1 MVPLAADDVG
11 PLLVIA
17 TSFCCVSVVVI
28 DAALLLVGVSVV
40 AVSVVLMT
48 ALFTRAAVEAGRM
61 AATMMMVL
69 LVPPVAK
76 FPTAKVISSGFAAV
90 VSDAD
95 AGMVTVLPL
104 TVALMIRIPS
114 GILSTTCTLIASE
127 GPLLV
132 AVKV

>member
-17 TSFCCVSVVVI
+17 TSFCWVSVVVTE
-28 DAALLLVGVSVV
+28 AALLFVGVSVV

-48 ALFTRAAVEAGRM
+48 ALFTKAAVEAGRM
-61 AATMMMVL
+61 AATMMIVL
-69 LVPPVAK
+69 LLPPVAK

-114 GILSTTCTLIASE
+114 GMLSTTCTPIASD

-132 AVKV
+132 AVNV